1 MATKES
7 TGKPVSR
14 KTRIN
19 DDLQLLKMILDEN
32 TPLRDRVIKLIER
45 TIGVQK
51 KDDQR

>member
-1 MATKES
+1 MAGKEQD
-7 TGKPVSR
+7 GKQNQR
-14 KTRIN
+14 KIRLN

-51 KDDQR
+51 KQD